1 MPGDNSCL
9 FHTVRHG
16 LKKLGR
22 AMLPCEMF
30 RAAVTVWMMA
40 HPTTRIG
47 TSELAEWVRW
57 EVMGRVR
64 FPDYCTQMGKPRGQW
79 GGTPEIA
86 SMATKEEV
94 NIWVWTPCEHRAGY
108 FVRGAIFEGGD
119 GSARID
125 ICRVRMSHYEY
136 LEIDDAV
143 LNAQLLST
151 SQAAS
156 LGAGPSTPA
165 RGAADADAEC
175 PPTVPPP
182 ATVPPPLCTTRHF
195 APSPPHAPPAVRRC
209 AGDCHQVHVRRF
221 HGLAELERREL
232 GV

>member
-9 FHTVRHG
+9 FHTVCHG

-22 AMLPCEMF
+22 ALLPCEMF

-47 TSELAEWVRW
+47 TAELGEWVRW
-57 EVMGRVR
+57 ETGGRVR
-64 FPDYCTQMGKPRGQW
+64 FADYCTQMGKPRGQW

-94 NIWVWTPCEHRAGY
+94 NIWVWTPCERRAGY

-156 LGAGPSTPA
+156 LGAGRRAPSRVPLSARSTAGQPA
-165 RGAADADAEC
+165 LPRPNPNPNPNPD
-175 PPTVPPP
+175 
-182 ATVPPPLCTTRHF
+182 PPLTSSRL
-195 APSPPHAPPAVRRC
+195 AWPAGVLNPC
-209 AGDCHQVHVRRF
+209 DAVTERF
-221 HGLAELERREL
+221 
-232 GV
+232 